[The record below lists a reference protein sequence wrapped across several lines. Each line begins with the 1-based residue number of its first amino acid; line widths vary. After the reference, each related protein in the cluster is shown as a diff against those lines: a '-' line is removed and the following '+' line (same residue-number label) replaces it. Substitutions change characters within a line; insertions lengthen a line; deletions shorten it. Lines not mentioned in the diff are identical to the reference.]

1 MTPALRRAVELFLLG
16 AVPVVALALALA
28 AYAGDDRLALDFHH
42 ELYRQAEAVAD
53 GRDAYE
59 SPDADL
65 SDRSNFLWPM
75 AAVLPVVPL
84 TALPPGVADW
94 LATALVIAAPSRRAR
109 AGSQRVPRKSKP
121 TGHEFM

>member
-1 MTPALRRAVELFLLG
+1 MKPTALRAVELLLLG
-16 AVPVVALALALA
+16 AVPLVALALALA

-42 ELYRQAEAVAD
+42 ELYRQADAVVH

-59 SPDADL
+59 SPGADR
-65 SDRSNFLWPM
+65 SDRANLLWPM

-94 LATALVIAAPSRRAR
+94 VATALVIAALVGAL
-109 AGSQRVPRKSKP
+109 
-121 TGHEFM
+121 